1 MANSLPESTTL
12 LALRSVT
19 RARQV
24 LEQVVTSSESFD
36 YRKAKQG
43 LQELQ
48 HLIRELGRQE
58 SRLRSDL
65 ASTSGSRAQVLAFP
79 PQQRDSANPA

>member
-1 MANSLPESTTL
+1 MAKPLPDTPAL
-12 LALRSVT
+12 LALRTVT

-43 LQELQ
+43 LHELQ
-48 HLIRELGRQE
+48 HLIRELGRE
-58 SRLRSDL
+58 EVRLRSEIAL
-65 ASTSGSRAQVLAFP
+65 TGGSRAKVLAFP
-79 PQQRDSANPA
+79 SQQRDTANPA